1 MSRKNESNFPDALLP
16 SADSFQGEIAAAK
29 QRLKQEQGLNQILG
43 QSPGIRDIREKI
55 KKIADCEVSVL
66 IVGESGT
73 GKELAARSI
82 HYLSRRAGRAFVP
95 VNCGAIPEA
104 LFDNELFGHAKGAY
118 TDAKFSQVG
127 LLEEAEGGT
136 VFLDEISAVSP
147 YVQVKLLRLLQD
159 KEFRPLGDM
168 KFQKADV
175 RFVVATNTD
184 LQGLMKQGVFRE
196 DLYYRLNIVSLH
208 LPPLRERKED
218 IPLLV
223 DHFLA
228 KYGREYRKPGRG
240 LSPEAMEAFLARPWE
255 GNVRELENKI
265 QELVVMSSSPLIGI
279 EDLSAGTQHGP
290 DRSAKKTE
298 NFRDARK
305 RIIEAFEKTYLIQLL
320 ANFHGNVAEAAR
332 CAGKSR
338 TSLWNYVKKY
348 SLNPKDY
355 KSSG

>member
-1 MSRKNESNFPDALLP
+1 MSRKNELNSLDARLP
-16 SADSFQGEIAAAK
+16 SADSLQGEIAAAK
-29 QRLKQEQGLNQILG
+29 ERLKQEQGLNQILG
-43 QSPGIRDIREKI
+43 QSPGIRDVREKI
-55 KKIADCEVSVL
+55 KKIAACEVSVL

-82 HYLSRRAGRAFVP
+82 HYLSRRAGMAFIP

-104 LFDNELFGHAKGAY
+104 LFDNELFGHVKGAY

-136 VFLDEISAVSP
+136 IFLDEISAVSP
-147 YVQVKLLRLLQD
+147 YIQVKLLRLLQD
-159 KEFRPLGDM
+159 KEYRPLGDM

-175 RFVVATNTD
+175 RFVVATNMD
-184 LQGLMKQGVFRE
+184 LQSLVKQGAFRE

-228 KYGREYRKPGRG
+228 KYGRDYRKPDRR
-240 LSPEAMEAFLARPWE
+240 LSSEVMEAFLARPWE

-279 EDLSAGTQHGP
+279 EDLAAWAPRGP
-290 DRSAKKTE
+290 DRSANQVE
-298 NFRDARK
+298 NFREARK
-305 RIIEAFEKTYLIQLL
+305 RIIEAFEKSYLRQLL
-320 ANFHGNVAEAAR
+320 ADVHGNVSQAAR

-348 SLNPKDY
+348 SLNPRDY
-355 KSSG
+355 KSS

>member
-1 MSRKNESNFPDALLP
+1 MSRKNESNSLDARGV
-16 SADSFQGEIAAAK
+16 SKDSFQGEISAAK
-29 QRLKQEQGLNQILG
+29 EQLRLEQGLNQILG
-43 QSPGIRDIREKI
+43 QSPLIRDVREKI

-73 GKELAARSI
+73 GKELVARSI
-82 HYLSRRAGRAFVP
+82 HYLSPRAGRAFVP
-95 VNCGAIPEA
+95 VNCGAIPET

-136 VFLDEISAVSP
+136 IFLDEISAVSP

-159 KEFRPLGDM
+159 KEFRPLGDT

-218 IPLLV
+218 IPILV

-265 QELVVMSSSPLIGI
+265 QELVVMSTSPLIGI
-279 EDLSAGTQHGP
+279 EALSAWTQREP
-290 DRSAKKTE
+290 ARPANTSET
-298 NFRDARK
+298 FRDAKK
-305 RIIEAFEKTYLIQLL
+305 RIVEAFEKSYLIQLL
-320 ANFHGNVAEAAR
+320 ADVRGDVAQAAR

-348 SLNPKDY
+348 SLNPRDY
-355 KSSG
+355 RSS

>member
-1 MSRKNESNFPDALLP
+1 MSSKEESNSFGARG
-16 SADSFQGEIAAAK
+16 AATNSFQGEISAAK
-29 QRLKQEQGLNQILG
+29 ERLRQEQGLNQILG
-43 QSPGIRDIREKI
+43 QSPRIRETREKI

-66 IVGESGT
+66 IEGESGT
-73 GKELAARSI
+73 GKELVARSI
-82 HYLSRRAGRAFVP
+82 HYLSRRAGRAFIP

-136 VFLDEISAVSP
+136 IFLDEISAVSP

-159 KEFRPLGDM
+159 KEFRPLGDTR
-168 KFQKADV
+168 FQTADV

-218 IPLLV
+218 IPMLV
-223 DHFLA
+223 EHFLV
-228 KYGREYRKPGRG
+228 KYGREYRKPSRR

-279 EDLSAGTQHGP
+279 EDLHGWIQDGQ
-290 DRSAKKTE
+290 DRSANSFE
-298 NFRDARK
+298 SFHQARK
-305 RIIEAFEKTYLIQLL
+305 RVIEAFEKSYLTQLL
-320 ANFHGNVAEAAR
+320 ADVQGNVAQAAR

-348 SLNPKDY
+348 SLNPRDY
-355 KSSG
+355 KNS